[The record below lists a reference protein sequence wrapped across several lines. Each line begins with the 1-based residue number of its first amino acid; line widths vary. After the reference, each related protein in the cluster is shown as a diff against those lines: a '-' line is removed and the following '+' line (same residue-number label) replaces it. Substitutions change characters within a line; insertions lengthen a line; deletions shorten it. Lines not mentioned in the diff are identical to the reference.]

1 MFWIFIIFGGF
12 RTNVVEQ
19 FKENQNKQKLCKRFT
34 LHYVSLC
41 LVRIG
46 NQKRSFDWS
55 KRFLS
60 SCTRHSQA
68 SRPGNSQL
76 SFCSLS
82 LHNISCGKVP
92 LLLLQ
97 HFQYYW
103 VDVEGSSYVTLGA
116 IYQTL
121 PFCSFFQ
128 KVPFDIDFIWKMK
141 MKSSFFIWNIKK
153 TCAARASL
161 RSLPHPSHPPFFC
174 NKTNKQTKQNY
185 FFLI

>member
-1 MFWIFIIFGGF
+1 MHPNRIPTEVVISHMGVRVIMRMCVRPSLTRDSSSRGVCFSNIVTAWCWLLLAANMFWISIIFGGF

-34 LHYVSLC
+34 LHYVSSC

-55 KRFLS
+55 KRFMS
-60 SCTRHSQA
+60 SCTRHSQG
-68 SRPGNSQL
+68 SRQGNSQL

-97 HFQYYW
+97 HFRYYW
-103 VDVEGSSYVTLGA
+103 VDVEGSSYVT
-116 IYQTL
+116 
-121 PFCSFFQ
+121 
-128 KVPFDIDFIWKMK
+128 
-141 MKSSFFIWNIKK
+141 
-153 TCAARASL
+153 
-161 RSLPHPSHPPFFC
+161 
-174 NKTNKQTKQNY
+174 
-185 FFLI
+185 